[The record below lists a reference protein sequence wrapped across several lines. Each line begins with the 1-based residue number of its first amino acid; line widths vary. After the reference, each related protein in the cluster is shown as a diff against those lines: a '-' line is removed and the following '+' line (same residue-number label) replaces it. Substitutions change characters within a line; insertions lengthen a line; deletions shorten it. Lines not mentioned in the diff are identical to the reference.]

1 MLKAVLIFVVLCLLL
16 AAGFTWA
23 TLSFSYSDGER
34 AGYVQKLSRKGWLC
48 KTWEGEMA
56 MVTLPGTLTDKFQFT
71 ADNAA
76 VAQQI
81 NDSVGKRVALEYKQ
95 HRWVPFSC
103 FGETEY
109 FVTSVRVVTE

>member
-1 MLKAVLIFVVLCLLL
+1 MLKALLTFVIVCCLLV
-16 AAGFTWA
+16 AGFTWA

-71 ADNAA
+71 ADSAA

-81 NDSVGKRVALEYKQ
+81 NDSVGKRVALEYKPSG
-95 HRWVPFSC
+95 WLFSN
-103 FGETEY
+103 ET
-109 FVTSVRVVTE
+109 

>member
-1 MLKAVLIFVVLCLLL
+1 MLKALLTFLIACVLLL
-16 AAGFTWA
+16 AGFTWA
-23 TLSFSYSDGER
+23 TLHFSYSDGER

-56 MVTLPGTLTDKFQFT
+56 MVTMPGTLTDKFLFT

-76 VAQQI
+76 VAKQI
-81 NDSVGKRVALEYKQ
+81 NDTVGKRVALVYEQ

-109 FVTSVRVVTE
+109 FVTSVRVIE